1 MDKNVDLYVAK
12 NEMNIINMENLLISK
27 KEIENNMISKSQI
40 E

>member
-1 MDKNVDLYVAK
+1 MNKNEDLYVAK

-27 KEIENNMISKSQI
+27 KEIENNMISKSQL

>member
-1 MDKNVDLYVAK
+1 MNKNEDLYVAK

-27 KEIENNMISKSQI
+27 KEIENNMISKSLL

>member
-1 MDKNVDLYVAK
+1 MNKNEDLYEAK

-27 KEIENNMISKSQI
+27 KEIENNMISKSQL

>member
-1 MDKNVDLYVAK
+1 MNKNEDLYVAK

-27 KEIENNMISKSQI
+27 KEIENNIISKSQL

>member
-27 KEIENNMISKSQI
+27 KEIENNMINKS
-40 E
+40 